1 MGIISIM
8 GTKLPWYMLPAYGF
22 FALAVGS
29 SLDKLWHSRSYPLW
43 LTVIL
48 GFFSFAAIG
57 GLVYFILADPQI
69 PLMILAVVV
78 AITMGLAAWQVQQNS
93 PNFIPLLFAGT
104 YLALGLL
111 MISQSWIWELNEAF
125 AVKPVG
131 ALIKENT
138 NPKVP
143 VYMSHYGRPS
153 LDFYSDRTVI
163 PLTNQ
168 DVEQLWQAKA
178 YLLLDPAALEQFQ
191 LPESRILGTAEGFTL
206 LVRQ

>member
-29 SLDKLWHSRSYPLW
+29 SLDKLWHSRFYPLW
-43 LTVIL
+43 LTIIFA
-48 GFFSFAAIG
+48 FFAFAATG

-69 PLMILAVVV
+69 PLIILAVVF
-78 AITMGLAAWQVQQNS
+78 AITMGLAAWQAQQNN
-93 PNFIPLLFAGT
+93 PNFIPLLFVGT
-104 YLALGLL
+104 YLSLGLL
-111 MISQSWIWELNEAF
+111 MTSQAWIWELNEAF

-131 ALIKENT
+131 ALIRENT

-153 LDFYSDRTVI
+153 LDFYSDRVVI

-168 DVEQLWQAKA
+168 NIEQLWQDKA
-178 YLLLDPAALEQFQ
+178 YLLLDEVPLEQFQ
-191 LPESRILGTAEGFTL
+191 LPESKILGTAEGFTL
-206 LVRQ
+206 LVHR